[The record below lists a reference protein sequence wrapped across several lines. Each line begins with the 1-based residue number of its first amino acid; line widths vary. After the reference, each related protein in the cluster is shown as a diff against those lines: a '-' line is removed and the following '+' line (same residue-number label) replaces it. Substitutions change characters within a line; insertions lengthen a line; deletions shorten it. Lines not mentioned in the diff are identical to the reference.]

1 MKPQRRNRKEEIL
14 QVASEHFAQHGFHGA
29 TLSAIAE
36 AVGLTEPGLLHY
48 FHSKV
53 DLLQGVL
60 DYRDRVDKSKFLAI
74 LEQEKL
80 SLFSALQDLVAVNQ
94 QRPGL
99 VQLFTVM
106 VGESIN
112 QEHPSHDF
120 FVQRYRA
127 LRKVMIEYFV
137 QHDAGRKNFKAD
149 VDLEQLVVLIIA
161 VMDGLQVQWLLD
173 PENVSMMRAF
183 ELFCSAIQAY
193 LEPAGK

>member
-14 QVASEHFAQHGFHGA
+14 QVANEHFAQHGFFGA
-29 TLSAIAE
+29 TLSAIAD

-48 FHSKV
+48 FPSKV

-60 DYRDRVDKSKFLAI
+60 DYRDQADKSKYLAI
-74 LEQEKL
+74 MEQEKL
-80 SLFSALQDLVAVNQ
+80 SLFSALQDLVTVNQ
-94 QRPGL
+94 KRPGL

-127 LRKVMIEYFV
+127 LRKAMIDFFE
-137 QHDAGRKNFKAD
+137 QDAGSEGFAAD
-149 VDLEQLVVLIIA
+149 VDLKQLVVLIIA
-161 VMDGLQVQWLLD
+161 VMDGLQIQWLLD
-173 PENVSMMRAF
+173 PENVNMTRAY
-183 ELFCSAIQAY
+183 ELFSSAIQAY
-193 LEPAGK
+193 LEPAGIQ

>member
-99 VQLFTVM
+99 VQLFTVI

-127 LRKVMIEYFV
+127 LRKAMVEFFE
-137 QHDAGRKNFKAD
+137 QDAGGEGFEAD

>member
-1 MKPQRRNRKEEIL
+1 MTSQRKNRKEEIL
-14 QVASEHFAQHGFHGA
+14 QVASEQFTQHGFHGA

-48 FHSKV
+48 FPSKV

-60 DYRDRVDKSKFLAI
+60 DYRDQVDKSKYLDI
-74 LEQEKL
+74 MEQEKL
-80 SLFSALQDLVAVNQ
+80 SLFGALQDLVTINQ

-127 LRKVMIEYFV
+127 LRKVLVDFFE
-137 QHDAGRKNFKAD
+137 QDAVSEGFEAD
-149 VDLEQLVVLIIA
+149 VDLEQLVVLILA
-161 VMDGLQVQWLLD
+161 VLDGLQIQWLLD
-173 PENVSMMRAF
+173 PEQVNMTKAF

-193 LEPAGK
+193 LEPVGKQ

>member
-1 MKPQRRNRKEEIL
+1 MKPQRRNRKDEIL
-14 QVASEHFAQHGFHGA
+14 HIASEHFAQHGFHGA

-48 FHSKV
+48 FPSKV

-60 DYRDRVDKSKFLAI
+60 DSRDQADKAKYLAI

-80 SLFSALQDLVAVNQ
+80 SLFSALQDLVTVNQ

-127 LRKVMIEYFV
+127 LRKAMIDFYE
-137 QHDAGRKNFKAD
+137 HDEAGEGCKENIN
-149 VDLEQLVVLIIA
+149 LEQLAVLILA
-161 VMDGLQVQWLLD
+161 VLDGLQVQWLLD
-173 PENVSMMRAF
+173 PENVSMVRAF

-193 LEPAGK
+193 LEPAGKQ

>member
-1 MKPQRRNRKEEIL
+1 MKPQRRNRKEAIL
-14 QVASEHFAQHGFHGA
+14 QVASEQFAQHGFHGA

-48 FHSKV
+48 FPSKV

-60 DYRDRVDKSKFLAI
+60 DYRDQADKSKYLAI
-74 LEQEKL
+74 MEQEDF
-80 SLFSALQDLVAVNQ
+80 SLFSALQDLVRVNQ

-112 QEHPSHDF
+112 PEHPSHDF
-120 FVQRYRA
+120 FVQRYCA
-127 LRKVMIEYFV
+127 LREALIDIFE
-137 QHDAGRKNFKAD
+137 QDAGGEGFEAD

-161 VMDGLQVQWLLD
+161 VLDGLQIQWLLD
-173 PENVSMMRAF
+173 PGQVEMTAAF
-183 ELFCSAIQAY
+183 ELFTRLAGVY
-193 LEPAGK
+193 LENSPRD

>member
-1 MKPQRRNRKEEIL
+1 MTSQRRNRKEAIL

-29 TLSAIAE
+29 ILSAIAE

-48 FHSKV
+48 FPSKV

-60 DYRDRVDKSKFLAI
+60 DYRDQADKLKYEAV
-74 LEQEKL
+74 LEQEKI
-80 SLFSALQDLVAVNQ
+80 SLFSALQDLVSFNQ

-120 FVQRYRA
+120 FVQRYQL
-127 LRKVMIEYFV
+127 LRKTLIDFF
-137 QHDAGRKNFKAD
+137 KNAAVSEGYRTD

-161 VMDGLQVQWLLD
+161 VLDGLQIQWLLD
-173 PENVSMMRAF
+173 PENVNMTRAF
-183 ELFCSAIQAY
+183 ELFSSAIQAY
-193 LEPAGK
+193 LEPSDNT

>member
-1 MKPQRRNRKEEIL
+1 MTSQRRNRKEAIL

-36 AVGLTEPGLLHY
+36 VVGLTEPGLLHY
-48 FHSKV
+48 FPSKV

-60 DYRDRVDKSKFLAI
+60 DYRDQADRLKYEAV
-74 LEQEKL
+74 LEQEKI
-80 SLFSALQDLVAVNQ
+80 SLFNALQDLVSVNQ

-112 QEHPSHDF
+112 TDHPSHDF
-120 FVQRYRA
+120 FIQRYQL
-127 LRKVMIEYFV
+127 LRKTLIDFF
-137 QHDAGRKNFKAD
+137 KNAAVSEGYRPD

-161 VMDGLQVQWLLD
+161 VLDGLQIQWLLD
-173 PENVSMMRAF
+173 PENVDMTRAF
-183 ELFCSAIQAY
+183 ELFSSSIQAY
-193 LEPAGK
+193 LEPPDNT

>member
-1 MKPQRRNRKEEIL
+1 MTSQRRNRKEAIL

-48 FHSKV
+48 FPSKV

-60 DYRDRVDKSKFLAI
+60 DYRDQADRSKYI
-74 LEQEKL
+74 DIMEQEEL
-80 SLFSALQDLVAVNQ
+80 SLFSALQDLVNVNQ

-112 QEHPSHDF
+112 QEHPSHNF
-120 FVQRYRA
+120 FVQRYQVLREALVDFFKRA
-127 LRKVMIEYFV
+127 EMGDGDK
-137 QHDAGRKNFKAD
+137 DK
-149 VDLEQLVVLIIA
+149 VDLKQLAVLILA

-173 PENVSMMRAF
+173 PENVDMTRSF
-183 ELFCSAIQAY
+183 ELFSSAIQAY
-193 LEPAGK
+193 LGLQNS